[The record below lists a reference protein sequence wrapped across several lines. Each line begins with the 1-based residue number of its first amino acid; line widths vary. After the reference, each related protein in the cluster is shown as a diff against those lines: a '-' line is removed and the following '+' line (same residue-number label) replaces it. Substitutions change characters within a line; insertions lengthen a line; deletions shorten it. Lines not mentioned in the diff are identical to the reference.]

1 LKLPG
6 ITESDKKD
14 IEFGITKDFDFIAM
28 SFVRSRANIL
38 ELKEFLAKNNAPH
51 IKIISKIENEEALE
65 NLDEIID
72 ETH

>member
-1 LKLPG
+1 
-6 ITESDKKD
+6 
-14 IEFGITKDFDFIAM
+14 M

-38 ELKEFLAKNNAPH
+38 ELKDFLAKNNAPH

-72 ETH
+72 ETD